1 MKQRISVT
9 TTAPLAVQ
17 NVTAFVQEQVRSL
30 GSGLLLVSVPHTTA
44 AIMIGED
51 DRELRNDYVRVA
63 REAIADLKP
72 FEHVRNN
79 NPNTEAHVFSSLYGT
94 RVAIALDNGSLDL
107 GKYQNLL
114 FFELDGPKER
124 HIDITFF
131 PANGGEQ

>member
-9 TTAPLAVQ
+9 TTATLEVQ
-17 NVTAFVQEQVRSL
+17 NITAFVQDCVQAL
-30 GSGLLLVSVPHTTA
+30 GSGLVLVSVPHTTA

-51 DRELRNDYVRVA
+51 DRELRSDYVKVA
-63 REAIADLKP
+63 REGIAYLKP

-79 NPNTEAHVFSSLYGT
+79 NPNTEAHVYSSLFGT
-94 RVAIALDNGSLDL
+94 QVTVALENGSLGL
-107 GKYQNLL
+107 GTYQNLL

-131 PANGGEQ
+131 PSAQA